1 MTDRAKTFLTFAIA
15 IAAFVVG
22 GALVDSQGANQE
34 FWRLVATAP
43 LLCLGASSLLFRWP
57 AYIRRYFHGVA
68 ERDAQRGV
76 LSISNLGTAIIVVVG
91 IFVFIVY

>member
-15 IAAFVVG
+15 IAAFGVG
-22 GALVDSQGANQE
+22 GTLVDSQGANQE
-34 FWRLVATAP
+34 FWQVVATAP

-57 AYIRRYFHGVA
+57 AYISRYFDGVA

-76 LSISNLGTAIIVVVG
+76 LSIRNLGTTIIVVFG
-91 IFVFIVY
+91 IFILIAY